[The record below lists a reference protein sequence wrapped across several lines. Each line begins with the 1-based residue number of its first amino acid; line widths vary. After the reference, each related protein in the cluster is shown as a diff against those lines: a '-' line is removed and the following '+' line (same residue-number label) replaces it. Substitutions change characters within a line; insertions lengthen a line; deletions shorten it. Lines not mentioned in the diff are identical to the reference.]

1 MADFLSDAFSSYPLR
16 PSDDSSSGVERPSA
30 HHETDAFNNSCVV
43 EDCYRNY
50 FDKLVAGLRQLHGP
64 HGFDA
69 EDVAQRAFEQ
79 LAKQEASN
87 AIRNPEAFVW
97 RVAQNFA
104 LQDRRSAQVRIRHAR
119 TTAPTAAVA
128 GTDVETPE
136 SALLVREELIL
147 INAALLAMDERRRLI
162 FLMRRIER
170 LTFTEIAAKLGISR
184 PAVAKH
190 LAKAVVEIDAHL
202 SDD

>member
-16 PSDDSSSGVERPSA
+16 PPHNSSSGMGRAAEPR
-30 HHETDAFNNSCVV
+30 ETHTYSGSRVV
-43 EDCYRNY
+43 EDCYRRY
-50 FDKLVAGLRQLHGP
+50 FGKLVVGLRQLHGP

-79 LAKQEASN
+79 LAKQEAET

-104 LQDRRSAQVRIRHAR
+104 LQDRRSAQVRMRHAR
-119 TTAPTAAVA
+119 TTAPTDTVS

-136 SALLVREELIL
+136 SALLVREELNR

-162 FLMRRIER
+162 FLMRRIEG

-190 LAKAVVEIDAHL
+190 LAKAVAEIDAHL
-202 SDD
+202 SGD